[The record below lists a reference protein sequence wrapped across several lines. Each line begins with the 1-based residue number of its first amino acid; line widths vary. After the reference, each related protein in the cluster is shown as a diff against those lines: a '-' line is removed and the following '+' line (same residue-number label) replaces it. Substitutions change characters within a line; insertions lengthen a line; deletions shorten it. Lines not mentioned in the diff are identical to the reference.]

1 MAEAILQR
9 LRYGEDFSRL
19 VVWLVAQHM
28 RFAPMLLTGEKTLRR
43 WLRHEAANGPFR
55 TQAQLVTGYKLL
67 TEVFLADMGATHARE
82 NRQLMDEGR
91 ALGEQVIAMAQASMP
106 VASQDLDIKGWELL
120 TLVPQNEIKTT
131 FAYLLNRV
139 QSGNL
144 PNEHNALLQALKKNL
159 ARKKGGHNGIT

>member
-1 MAEAILQR
+1 M
-9 LRYGEDFSRL
+9 
-19 VVWLVAQHM
+19 VWLVAQHM

-43 WLRHEAANGPFR
+43 WLRHEATNGNGPFR
-55 TQAQLVTGYKLL
+55 TQAQLVEGYRLL
-67 TEVFLADMGATHARE
+67 TEVFLADMGATHARD
-82 NRQLMDEGR
+82 NKKLMDEGR
-91 ALGEQVIAMAQASMP
+91 SLGEQVIAMAQASMP